1 MPGLQTVFSV
11 LIRFETELWN
21 AVDARLR
28 ADCDLPLSRFA
39 PMQVV
44 TRHGGCRAHD
54 IADGLSMTVGGNSKL
69 VDRIEASGYCIRSP
83 NPGDRR
89 SSIIELTPAGKG
101 VLARATAVFE
111 DELCNQLG
119 TAMIAAIE
127 FSRPRPFATGV
138 DPAWTRET
146 NIARTPATPIRR
158 TRSDDRHHARGRS

>member
-1 MPGLQTVFSV
+1 MPALQTVFSV

-39 PMQVV
+39 PMQVIAL
-44 TRHGGCRAHD
+44 HGSCRIHD
-54 IADGLSMTVGGNSKL
+54 IAGELSMTVGGTSKL
-69 VDRIEASGYCIRSP
+69 VDRIEAAGYCTRSP

-89 SSIIELTPAGKG
+89 SSVIELTPAGSG

-111 DELCNQLG
+111 DELRSQLG

-127 FSRPRPFATGV
+127 FSRPRPFAAGA
-138 DPAWTRET
+138 DPRSKHREDAGDT
-146 NIARTPATPIRR
+146 DPEDTIR
-158 TRSDDRHHARGRS
+158 

>member
-1 MPGLQTVFSV
+1 MRALQTVFNV

-39 PMQVV
+39 PMQVIAL
-44 TRHGGCRAHD
+44 HGSCRVHD
-54 IADGLSMTVGGNSKL
+54 IADEPSMTVGGTSKL
-69 VDRIEASGYCIRSP
+69 VDRIEASGYYCTRSP

-89 SSIIELTPAGKG
+89 SSIIELTPDGSA

-111 DELCNQLG
+111 DELRSQRG

-127 FSRPRPFATGV
+127 FSRPRPFAAGADLRSKHREDAGDT
-138 DPAWTRET
+138 DPEDT
-146 NIARTPATPIRR
+146 I
-158 TRSDDRHHARGRS
+158 